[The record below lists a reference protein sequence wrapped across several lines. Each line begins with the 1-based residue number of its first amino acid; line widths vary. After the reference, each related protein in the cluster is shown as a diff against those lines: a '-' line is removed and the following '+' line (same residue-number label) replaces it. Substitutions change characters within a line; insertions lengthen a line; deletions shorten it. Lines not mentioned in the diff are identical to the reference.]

1 MRPDEKQ
8 PGFVLCVHCGEYE
21 GKVACRGCRYL
32 VCGACAL
39 ADCPEAVAPSTN
51 EPGRFYAEPVALD
64 AATRTIQCNGQRAR
78 FDAVL
83 EVIVETVVARGG
95 ELPFEYAVRLVLGDR
110 PGDFV
115 VTRIRSAHP
124 MRDLD
129 ALVTARGDKLA
140 RAIGVRL
147 RIERG

>member
-95 ELPFEYAVRLVLGDR
+95 ELPFEYAVRCTARNQSDSECHAVSQAA
-110 PGDFV
+110 
-115 VTRIRSAHP
+115 RSA
-124 MRDLD
+124 
-129 ALVTARGDKLA
+129 TASWSSSK
-140 RAIGVRL
+140 
-147 RIERG
+147 